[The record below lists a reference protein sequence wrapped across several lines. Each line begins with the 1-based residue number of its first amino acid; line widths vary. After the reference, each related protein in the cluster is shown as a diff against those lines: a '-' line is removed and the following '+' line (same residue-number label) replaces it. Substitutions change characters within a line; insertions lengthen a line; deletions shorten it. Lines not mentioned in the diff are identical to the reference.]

1 MYEELFY
8 VLHHHGTA
16 NEIRS
21 GKLYILLL
29 ECPDMEHRQCE
40 MLMRAQS
47 NRNCLLAGE
56 NSSIDTQESGSFLH
70 TKLHIQ

>member
-21 GKLYILLL
+21 GKLYIPLL
-29 ECPDMEHRQCE
+29 ECPDMEQ
-40 MLMRAQS
+40 
-47 NRNCLLAGE
+47 
-56 NSSIDTQESGSFLH
+56 
-70 TKLHIQ
+70 